1 MRRKADTIS
10 LVTIVRE
17 PLVRNERILWGVCAA
32 VGNHLGISPWY
43 VRALTLF
50 VPLLIPI
57 YAFLAVVVP
66 RERGGEVHRARL
78 ARVQESLTAPWAQ
91 RLEVPVLILLL
102 AVGIVIAAGN
112 GGVSAFLL
120 TAFGL
125 AVIWSRPKSAS
136 AQSTFVRIGVGA
148 VAVTV
153 GLTVALMNTWF
164 FQIGPYAA
172 FVAVLVLA
180 VLALIAGPAIY
191 RLVRDL
197 TDERLQREREAQRA
211 DIAAHLHDSVLQ
223 TLGVIRA
230 RADDSGEVA
239 RLARAQERELRR
251 WLYEDRPEAGESLSD
266 EIEVAAGRVEDTHGG
281 VVEIVVAGDARP
293 GEWSAPLV
301 AALGE
306 ACTNA
311 VKHGGGAASVYAE
324 IGAQRVDVWVRDR
337 GPGFDLDA
345 VAPDR
350 VGVRRSILER
360 MERAG
365 GGAELR
371 SPLPDG
377 GTEVHLWLN
386 GM

>member
-180 VLALIAGPAIY
+180 VLALMAGPAIY

-197 TDERLQREREAQRA
+197 TDERL
-211 DIAAHLHDSVLQ
+211 
-223 TLGVIRA
+223 
-230 RADDSGEVA
+230 
-239 RLARAQERELRR
+239 
-251 WLYEDRPEAGESLSD
+251 
-266 EIEVAAGRVEDTHGG
+266 
-281 VVEIVVAGDARP
+281 
-293 GEWSAPLV
+293 
-301 AALGE
+301 
-306 ACTNA
+306 
-311 VKHGGGAASVYAE
+311 
-324 IGAQRVDVWVRDR
+324 
-337 GPGFDLDA
+337 
-345 VAPDR
+345 
-350 VGVRRSILER
+350 
-360 MERAG
+360 
-365 GGAELR
+365 
-371 SPLPDG
+371 
-377 GTEVHLWLN
+377 
-386 GM
+386 